1 MNGPVLAVFLAIALD
16 GCSGGSGSTPSSGGS
31 GSSVGGSVVQATGG
45 VVQSTGG
52 VVQSTGGM
60 PQSTGGAS
68 AGATAGSSSGH
79 AGGGSGGAGGSAVVA
94 PAGGTAQAGMTG
106 APSGGSPAGG
116 NTGGVAGTTAQSG
129 SSSGGSGGATGG
141 SGSVTKISFG
151 TSLDPRAVVN
161 SAKELAAS
169 LAKPGG
175 AQWRAKGDQ
184 RRTYRNAATGRDE
197 PYRICVPSTWD
208 GTASL
213 PPSCSCDG
221 AGSDE
226 NSYLDQ
232 NEKQLVKL
240 AEEHGYLLISPK
252 GVEGAYGNF
261 LRLTAPFGD
270 EAAAAALVAQ
280 VTPQTELANEQSE
293 QDVINVLELV
303 VAEYPVDRTAM
314 FLAGHSMGSGGTW
327 YIGGKYSDYWN
338 GIAPMSGPFVQK
350 TGYPW
355 DAVRRLSIFVLEDA
369 DSVARREPLAQGLVD
384 EQRLHVRIQ
393 GGECRPRRHDPA
405 RAPGRV
411 RLLQSLALS
420 RAASFSHRLSTA
432 SPGSRSRV

>member
-1 MNGPVLAVFLAIALD
+1 MTRSLAVNGPLVAVFLAIALD
-16 GCSGGSGSTPSSGGS
+16 GCGGGAGSTPGGGGS
-31 GSSVGGSVVQATGG
+31 GSSVGGSAVQTTGG
-45 VVQSTGG
+45 VAQSTGG
-52 VVQSTGGM
+52 AVQSTGGM
-60 PQSTGGAS
+60 PPSTGGTS
-68 AGATAGSSSGH
+68 AGGTAGSSAGH
-79 AGGGSGGAGGSAVVA
+79 AGGGGSGGTGGSVVVAPPGGSAQA
-94 PAGGTAQAGMTG
+94 GTAGAANGG
-106 APSGGSPAGG
+106 APNGAG
-116 NTGGVAGTTAQSG
+116 TGGVAGMIAQSG
-129 SSSGGSGGATGG
+129 SDSGGSGGATGG
-141 SGSVTKISFG
+141 TGSVTKISFG
-151 TSLDPRAVVN
+151 TSLDPQAVVN

-184 RRTYRNAATGRDE
+184 RRTYRNAATGKDE
-197 PYRICVPSTWD
+197 PYRICVPSAWD

-213 PPSCSCDG
+213 PAVMFLHG

-232 NEKQLVKL
+232 NGKQLVKL

-270 EAAAAALVAQ
+270 EAAAAALMAQ

-303 VAEYPVDRTAM
+303 LAEYPVDRAAM

-327 YIGGKYSDYWN
+327 YIGGKYSAYWN

-355 DAVRRLSIFVLEDA
+355 DAVRRLSIFVTEGTQTPSLDA
-369 DSVARREPLAQGLVD
+369 SHLLRDWLMSNGFMSEYKEVNADHGGMIQLVLPD
-384 EQRLHVRIQ
+384 IF
-393 GGECRPRRHDPA
+393 D
-405 RAPGRV
+405 
-411 RLLQSLALS
+411 
-420 RAASFSHRLSTA
+420 FFD
-432 SPGSRSRV
+432 RSR